1 LRRAGGTSG
10 PCRHN
15 FLKHFAFPGFPA
27 APKLASNTFVVAP
40 SEAAQEF
47 SILIIAW
54 NNSVT
59 WCIYIRTWGSG
70 LPPGTYACAAELL
83 SALPDCHPLTE
94 AGICGVEEKD
104 RTSVIRYGPQ
114 QARPRQTR
122 ACGCCSVDRALL
134 SRRDVDSG
142 RGISSPSSRIC
153 VAFGFWFRIVRAASI
168 APAERRKCRIRKAG
182 TGETSFRTAHSH
194 NFGR

>member
-1 LRRAGGTSG
+1 MRRAGGTSG

-15 FLKHFAFPGFPA
+15 FLNHSASPDFPA
-27 APKLASNTFVVAP
+27 AHSLLRTP
-40 SEAAQEF
+40 SWLRFRGAAGIF
-47 SILIIAW
+47 DL
-54 NNSVT
+54 NNCLEQLCYMVHL
-59 WCIYIRTWGSG
+59 YKNLGSG

-122 ACGCCSVDRALL
+122 ACGCCSVARALL

-142 RGISSPSSRIC
+142 CGISSPSSRTC
-153 VAFGFWFRIVRAASI
+153 VAVGFWFRIVRAASV
-168 APAERRKCRIRKAG
+168 APAERRKCRIR
-182 TGETSFRTAHSH
+182 
-194 NFGR
+194 